1 MTRKRAG
8 NERLGASRADAG
20 RARALRPSVGCSSS
34 HIAGHQQ
41 RLPPDGAGRA
51 QRAAADMHMS
61 LRLGLTWG
69 GGAGEGPRR
78 RTYDGAQDTARWR
91 CGEFRREATGLPDMA
106 SQPMTSWAGRAVRAG
121 GRDA

>member
-1 MTRKRAG
+1 MTRKRVG

-20 RARALRPSVGCSSS
+20 RARALRPLVGCSSS

-69 GGAGEGPRR
+69 GGGRGRGGVRTTERRTQPVGGAASFGGRR
-78 RTYDGAQDTARWR
+78 RACPTW
-91 CGEFRREATGLPDMA
+91 PH
-106 SQPMTSWAGRAVRAG
+106 SP
-121 GRDA
+121 